1 MPIEGNDE
9 LLVNRSGTTYTLEQ
23 QNLMAEIQGDDLLLV
38 NRSGATYTATG
49 QELIDSVIPD
59 LEIIVTFVPNIP
71 YIDEVITVVP
81 NTSGGVEPDGGYT
94 FTYQWSVSD
103 DIDGLVNLTNLLG
116 AVESTYTPTEDQKGK
131 FLGCTVQTTDARGT
145 IANATGRTGPIDYR
159 PATDPP
165 VINSVVLTQDA
176 VNDKRFSNNS
186 FTTTVDATNRPTQL
200 AMEAQV
206 VGALSLAIGSDLIT
220 AEDADGKAPLDLT
233 LASDV
238 NLGNGRLEVGD
249 VVKTSTSYTPETSEI
264 VSTSSGVSRADFSTN
279 GTDTVDFFSLAD
291 SEIITFLVI
300 TQGTKG
306 RDGCFGRNDASPR
319 GAYGGG
325 SSGTGAIFYRR
336 MTKKE
341 YIDEFGTALYTQEIG
356 NNFNGIELKEQ
367 GLQAGSRGAAPHV
380 VPIPVVLL
388 VQMAWK

>member
-1 MPIEGNDE
+1 MPLEGSDE

-49 QELIDSVIPD
+49 QDLIDSVVPD
-59 LEIIVTFVPNIP
+59 LEIVVTFVPNIP

-103 DIDGLVNLTNLLG
+103 DIDGNVNLTNILG
-116 AVESTYTPTEDQKGK
+116 ANQNTYTPTDDQAGK

-145 IANATGRTGPIDYR
+145 IANATGRTGPIDYK

-165 VINSVVLTQDA
+165 AINSVVLTQDA

-186 FTTTVDATNRPTQL
+186 FTTTVDSTNRPNQL

-206 VGALSLAIGSDLIT
+206 VGALSLAIGSDAIST
-220 AEDADGKAPLDLT
+220 EDVDGKAPLNLT

-238 NLGNGRLEVGD
+238 NLGDGRFEVGD
-249 VVKTSTSYTPETSEI
+249 EVKANESYTPETDTITEI
-264 VSTSSGVSRADFSTN
+264 NYLQTNTISGNDATTNPQNINTTGTAGLVMMADQLAAPLRTA
-279 GTDTVDFFSLAD
+279 FSLPVIHGGL
-291 SEIITFLVI
+291 EQLVI
-300 TQGTKG
+300 AEK
-306 RDGCFGRNDASPR
+306 
-319 GAYGGG
+319 
-325 SSGTGAIFYRR
+325 
-336 MTKKE
+336 
-341 YIDEFGTALYTQEIG
+341 L
-356 NNFNGIELKEQ
+356 
-367 GLQAGSRGAAPHV
+367 
-380 VPIPVVLL
+380 PI
-388 VQMAWK
+388 